1 MFDIGANLT
10 SSHFSD
16 DLDSVLDESFEA
28 GVKKICITSSNLQDV
43 RNAKKITERNK
54 NLYYS
59 VGFHPHNAKDFK
71 IEFLKDMSIYLDD
84 PKAICLGE
92 MGLDFNRNFS
102 SKDEQILCFESQL
115 SLANSINKPLFLHQ
129 RDAHDEFLSILDNY
143 KFDQKLIVH
152 CFTGNLSEL
161 EDYLKR
167 DFYIGITGWV
177 CDLKRGLDLR
187 ECINHIPQ
195 DKLLIETDSPYLSP
209 RKKIRRNEPKF
220 LIDVAEEVARLR
232 QQTKESIVKSSYE
245 NSLNFF
251 NLHR

>member
-43 RNAKKITERNK
+43 RSAKKITEINK

-71 IEFLKDMSIYLDD
+71 IEFLKEMSIYLDD
-84 PKAICLGE
+84 PRAICLGE

-102 SKDEQILCFESQL
+102 SREEQILCFESQL

-129 RDAHDEFLSILDNY
+129 RDAHEEFLSILDNY
-143 KFDQKLIVH
+143 KFNQKLIVH

>member
-10 SSHFSD
+10 SSHFSK
-16 DLDSVLDESFEA
+16 DLDVVLNDSLTA
-28 GVKKICITSSNLQDV
+28 GVEKICITSSNLDDV
-43 RNAKKITERNK
+43 ENAKKISEKYN

-71 IEFLKDMSIYLDD
+71 IEFLKDMSVYLND

-102 SKDEQILCFESQL
+102 SKEEQILCFESQL
-115 SLANSINKPLFLHQ
+115 SLANSISKPLFLHQ
-129 RDAHDEFLSILDNY
+129 RDAHEEFLSVLDNH
-143 KFDQKLIVH
+143 KFNQKLIVH

-177 CDLKRGLDLR
+177 CDLKRGKELR
-187 ECINHIPQ
+187 KCINQIPE

-220 LIDVAEEVARLR
+220 LIDVAEEVATLR
-232 QQTKESIVKSSYE
+232 NETKESIINSSYE

>member
-10 SSHFSD
+10 SSHFLD
-16 DLDSVLDESFEA
+16 DLDEVLSNSLEA
-28 GVKKICITSSNLQDV
+28 GVEKICITSSNLDDV
-43 RNAKKITERNK
+43 KNAKKITERYENI
-54 NLYYS
+54 YYS
-59 VGFHPHNAKDFK
+59 VGFHPHNAKDFN
-71 IEFLKDMSIYLDD
+71 IEYLNDMSTHLND

-102 SKDEQILCFESQL
+102 SKEEQILCFESQL
-115 SLANSINKPLFLHQ
+115 DLADSIIKPLFLHQ
-129 RDAHDEFLSILDNY
+129 RDAHEEFLGILDNY
-143 KFDQKLIVH
+143 KFSQNLIVH
-152 CFTGNLSEL
+152 CFTGNLFEL

-177 CDLKRGLDLR
+177 CDLKRGKELR
-187 ECINHIPQ
+187 ECIKHIPE

-220 LIDVAEEVARLR
+220 LIDVASEVALLR
-232 QQTKESIVKSSYE
+232 KETKESIINSSFE

>member
-16 DLDSVLDESFEA
+16 DLDSVLYESFEA

-71 IEFLKDMSIYLDD
+71 IEFLKEMSIYLDD
-84 PKAICLGE
+84 PRAICLGE

-102 SKDEQILCFESQL
+102 SREEQILCFESQL

-129 RDAHDEFLSILDNY
+129 RDAHEEFLSILDNY
-143 KFDQKLIVH
+143 KFNQKLIVH

-195 DKLLIETDSPYLSP
+195 EKLLIETDSPYLSP

>member
-102 SKDEQILCFESQL
+102 SKEEQILCFESQL

-129 RDAHDEFLSILDNY
+129 RDAHEEFLSILDNY
-143 KFDQKLIVH
+143 KFNQKLIVH

-251 NLHR
+251 NLHQ

>member
-84 PKAICLGE
+84 PKAIWLGE

-102 SKDEQILCFESQL
+102 SKEEQILCFESQL

-129 RDAHDEFLSILDNY
+129 RDAHEEFLSILDNY
-143 KFDQKLIVH
+143 KFNQKLIVH

-187 ECINHIPQ
+187 QCILSLIHI
-195 DKLLIETDSPYLSP
+195 
-209 RKKIRRNEPKF
+209 
-220 LIDVAEEVARLR
+220 
-232 QQTKESIVKSSYE
+232 
-245 NSLNFF
+245 
-251 NLHR
+251 

>member
-71 IEFLKDMSIYLDD
+71 IEFLKDMSVYLND

-129 RDAHDEFLSILDNY
+129 RDAHEEFLSILDNY
-143 KFDQKLIVH
+143 KFNQKLIVH

-177 CDLKRGLDLR
+177 CDLKRGKELR
-187 ECINHIPQ
+187 KCINQIPE

>member
-10 SSHFSD
+10 SSHFSK
-16 DLDSVLDESFEA
+16 DLDVVLNDSLTA
-28 GVKKICITSSNLQDV
+28 GVEKICITSSNLDDV
-43 RNAKKITERNK
+43 KNAKKISEKYK

-71 IEFLKDMSIYLDD
+71 IEFLKDMSVYLND

-102 SKDEQILCFESQL
+102 SKEEQILCFESQL
-115 SLANSINKPLFLHQ
+115 SLANSISKPLFLHQ
-129 RDAHDEFLSILDNY
+129 RDAHEEFLSVLDNH
-143 KFDQKLIVH
+143 KFNQKLIVH

-161 EDYLKR
+161 EEYLKR

-177 CDLKRGLDLR
+177 CDLKRGKELR
-187 ECINHIPQ
+187 KCINQIPE

-220 LIDVAEEVARLR
+220 LIDVAEEVATLR
-232 QQTKESIVKSSYE
+232 NETKESIINSSYE

>member
-59 VGFHPHNAKDFK
+59 VGFHPHNAKNFK
-71 IEFLKDMSIYLDD
+71 IEFLKDMTIYLDD

-102 SKDEQILCFESQL
+102 SKEEQILCFESQL

-129 RDAHDEFLSILDNY
+129 RDAHEEFLSILDNY
-143 KFDQKLIVH
+143 KFNQKLIVH

-220 LIDVAEEVARLR
+220 LIDVVEEVARLR

>member
-10 SSHFSD
+10 SSHFSK
-16 DLDSVLDESFEA
+16 DLDVVLNDSLTA
-28 GVKKICITSSNLQDV
+28 GVEKICITSSNLDDV
-43 RNAKKITERNK
+43 KNAKKISEKYK

-71 IEFLKDMSIYLDD
+71 IEFLKDMSVYLND

-102 SKDEQILCFESQL
+102 SKEEQILCFESQL
-115 SLANSINKPLFLHQ
+115 SLTNSISKPLFLHQ
-129 RDAHDEFLSILDNY
+129 RDAHEEFLSVLDNH
-143 KFDQKLIVH
+143 KFNQKLIVH

-161 EDYLKR
+161 EEYLKR

-177 CDLKRGLDLR
+177 CDLKRGKELR
-187 ECINHIPQ
+187 ECINQIPE

-220 LIDVAEEVARLR
+220 LIDVAEEVATLR
-232 QQTKESIVKSSYE
+232 NETKESIINSSYE

>member
-10 SSHFSD
+10 SSHFSK
-16 DLDSVLDESFEA
+16 DLDVVLNDSLTA
-28 GVKKICITSSNLQDV
+28 GVEKICITSSNLDDV
-43 RNAKKITERNK
+43 ENAKKISEKYN

-71 IEFLKDMSIYLDD
+71 IEFLKDMSVYLND

-102 SKDEQILCFESQL
+102 SKEEQILCFESQL
-115 SLANSINKPLFLHQ
+115 SLANSISKPLFLHQ
-129 RDAHDEFLSILDNY
+129 RDAHEEFLSVLDNH
-143 KFDQKLIVH
+143 KFNQKLIVH

-177 CDLKRGLDLR
+177 CDLKRGKELR
-187 ECINHIPQ
+187 KCINQIPE

-220 LIDVAEEVARLR
+220 LIDVAEEVATLR
-232 QQTKESIVKSSYE
+232 NETKESIINSSYE

-251 NLHR
+251 NLHQ

>member
-10 SSHFSD
+10 SSHFSK
-16 DLDSVLDESFEA
+16 DLDVVLNDSLTA
-28 GVKKICITSSNLQDV
+28 GVEKICITSSNLDDV
-43 RNAKKITERNK
+43 KNAKKITEKYK
-54 NLYYS
+54 NLFYS

-71 IEFLKDMSIYLDD
+71 VEFLKDMSFYLKD

-102 SKDEQILCFESQL
+102 SKEEQILCFESQL
-115 SLANSINKPLFLHQ
+115 SLANSISKPLFLHQ
-129 RDAHDEFLSILDNY
+129 RDAHEEFLSVLDNH
-143 KFDQKLIVH
+143 KFNQKLIVH

-161 EDYLKR
+161 EEYLKR

-177 CDLKRGLDLR
+177 CDLKRGKELR
-187 ECINHIPQ
+187 KCIDQIPE

-220 LIDVAEEVARLR
+220 LIDVAEEVATLR
-232 QQTKESIVKSSYE
+232 NETKESIINSSYE

>member
-16 DLDSVLDESFEA
+16 DLDSVLDESFDA
-28 GVKKICITSSNLQDV
+28 GVKKICITSSNLKDV

-102 SKDEQILCFESQL
+102 SREEQILCFESQL

-129 RDAHDEFLSILDNY
+129 RDAHEEFLSVLDNH
-143 KFDQKLIVH
+143 KFNQK
-152 CFTGNLSEL
+152 FEK
-161 EDYLKR
+161 YL
-167 DFYIGITGWV
+167 FGATIY
-177 CDLKRGLDLR
+177 
-187 ECINHIPQ
+187 
-195 DKLLIETDSPYLSP
+195 
-209 RKKIRRNEPKF
+209 
-220 LIDVAEEVARLR
+220 
-232 QQTKESIVKSSYE
+232 
-245 NSLNFF
+245 
-251 NLHR
+251 

>member
-54 NLYYS
+54 NLYFS

-71 IEFLKDMSIYLDD
+71 IEFLKEMSIYLDD
-84 PKAICLGE
+84 PRAICLGE

-102 SKDEQILCFESQL
+102 SREEQILCFESQL
-115 SLANSINKPLFLHQ
+115 SLANSISKPLFLHQ
-129 RDAHDEFLSILDNY
+129 RDAHGEFLSVLDNH
-143 KFDQKLIVH
+143 KFNQKLIVH

-232 QQTKESIVKSSYE
+232 KQTKESIVKSSYE

>member
-10 SSHFSD
+10 SSHFSK
-16 DLDSVLDESFEA
+16 DLDVVLNDSLTA
-28 GVKKICITSSNLQDV
+28 GVEKICITSSNLDDV
-43 RNAKKITERNK
+43 KNAKKISEKYK

-71 IEFLKDMSIYLDD
+71 IEFLKDMSVYLND

-102 SKDEQILCFESQL
+102 SKEEQILCFESQL
-115 SLANSINKPLFLHQ
+115 SLANSISKPLFLHQ
-129 RDAHDEFLSILDNY
+129 RDAHEEFLSVLDNH
-143 KFDQKLIVH
+143 KFNQKLIVH

-161 EDYLKR
+161 EEYLKR

-177 CDLKRGLDLR
+177 CDLKRGKELR
-187 ECINHIPQ
+187 ECIKQIPE

-220 LIDVAEEVARLR
+220 LIDVAEEVATLR
-232 QQTKESIVKSSYE
+232 NETKESIINSSYE

>member
-43 RNAKKITERNK
+43 RNAKEITERNK

-129 RDAHDEFLSILDNY
+129 RDAHEEFLSILDNY
-143 KFDQKLIVH
+143 KFNQNLIVH

-167 DFYIGITGWV
+167 DLYIGITGWV

-195 DKLLIETDSPYLSP
+195 EKLLIETDSPYLSP

>member
-84 PKAICLGE
+84 PRAICLGE

-102 SKDEQILCFESQL
+102 SREEQILCFESQL

-129 RDAHDEFLSILDNY
+129 RDAHEEFLSILDNY
-143 KFDQKLIVH
+143 KFNQKLIVH

-187 ECINHIPQ
+187 ECIKHIPQ

>member
-10 SSHFSD
+10 SSHFLD
-16 DLDSVLDESFEA
+16 DLDEVLSNSLEA
-28 GVKKICITSSNLQDV
+28 GVEKICITSSNLDDV
-43 RNAKKITERNK
+43 KNAKKITERYENIF
-54 NLYYS
+54 YS

-71 IEFLKDMSIYLDD
+71 IEYLNDMSTHLND

-102 SKDEQILCFESQL
+102 SKEEQILCFESQL
-115 SLANSINKPLFLHQ
+115 DLADSIIKPLFLHQ
-129 RDAHDEFLSILDNY
+129 RDAHEEFLDILDNY
-143 KFDQKLIVH
+143 KFNQNLIVH
-152 CFTGNLSEL
+152 CFTGNLFEL

-177 CDLKRGLDLR
+177 CDLKRGKELR
-187 ECINHIPQ
+187 ECIKHIPE

-220 LIDVAEEVARLR
+220 LIDVVAEIALLR
-232 QQTKESIVKSSYE
+232 KETKESIINSSFE

>member
-84 PKAICLGE
+84 PRAICLGE

-102 SKDEQILCFESQL
+102 SREEQILCFESQL

-129 RDAHDEFLSILDNY
+129 RDAHEEFLSILDNY
-143 KFDQKLIVH
+143 KFNQKLIVH

-220 LIDVAEEVARLR
+220 LIDVVEEVARLR

>member
-102 SKDEQILCFESQL
+102 SKEEQILCFESQL

-129 RDAHDEFLSILDNY
+129 RDAHEEFLSILDNY
-143 KFDQKLIVH
+143 KFNQNLIVH

-195 DKLLIETDSPYLSP
+195 EKLLIETDSPYLSP

-232 QQTKESIVKSSYE
+232 QQAKESIVKSSYE

>member
-71 IEFLKDMSIYLDD
+71 IEFLKEMSIYLDD
-84 PKAICLGE
+84 PRAICLGE

-129 RDAHDEFLSILDNY
+129 RDAHEEFLSILDNY
-143 KFDQKLIVH
+143 KFNQKLIVH

-195 DKLLIETDSPYLSP
+195 EKLLIETDSPYLSP

>member
-43 RNAKKITERNK
+43 RNAKKITEKNK

-71 IEFLKDMSIYLDD
+71 IEFLKDMSVYLND

-195 DKLLIETDSPYLSP
+195 EKLLIETDSPYLSP

>member
-16 DLDSVLDESFEA
+16 DLDSVLYESFEA

-71 IEFLKDMSIYLDD
+71 IEFLKDMSIYLED

-102 SKDEQILCFESQL
+102 SKEEQILCFESQL

-129 RDAHDEFLSILDNY
+129 RDAHEEFLSILDNY
-143 KFDQKLIVH
+143 KFNQKLIVH

-187 ECINHIPQ
+187 ECINYIPQ

>member
-43 RNAKKITERNK
+43 KNAKKITERNK

-102 SKDEQILCFESQL
+102 SKEEQILCFESQL

-129 RDAHDEFLSILDNY
+129 RDAHEEFLSILDNY
-143 KFDQKLIVH
+143 KFNQKLIVH

-232 QQTKESIVKSSYE
+232 NRQKKVL
-245 NSLNFF
+245 LN
-251 NLHR
+251 LLMRTL

>member
-84 PKAICLGE
+84 PRAICLGE

-102 SKDEQILCFESQL
+102 SKEEQILCFESQL

-129 RDAHDEFLSILDNY
+129 RDAHEEFLSILDNY
-143 KFDQKLIVH
+143 KFNQKLIVH

-232 QQTKESIVKSSYE
+232 KQTKESIIKSSYE

>member
-16 DLDSVLDESFEA
+16 DLDSVLYESFEA

-102 SKDEQILCFESQL
+102 SKEEQILCFESQL

-129 RDAHDEFLSILDNY
+129 RDAHEEFLSILDNY
-143 KFDQKLIVH
+143 KFNQKLIVH

-232 QQTKESIVKSSYE
+232 KQTKESIVKSSYE

>member
-10 SSHFSD
+10 SRHFSD

-102 SKDEQILCFESQL
+102 SKEEQILCFESQL

-129 RDAHDEFLSILDNY
+129 RDAHEEFLSILDNY
-143 KFDQKLIVH
+143 KFNQKLIVH

-232 QQTKESIVKSSYE
+232 KQTKESIIKSSYE

>member
-102 SKDEQILCFESQL
+102 SREEQILCFESQL

-129 RDAHDEFLSILDNY
+129 RDAHEEFLSILDNY
-143 KFDQKLIVH
+143 KFNQKLIVH

-220 LIDVAEEVARLR
+220 LIDVVEEVARLR

>member
-71 IEFLKDMSIYLDD
+71 IEFLKDISIYLDD
-84 PKAICLGE
+84 PRAICLGE

-102 SKDEQILCFESQL
+102 SREEQILCFESQL

-129 RDAHDEFLSILDNY
+129 RDAHEEFLSILDNY
-143 KFDQKLIVH
+143 KFNQKLIVH

>member
-16 DLDSVLDESFEA
+16 DLDSVLDESFDA

-84 PKAICLGE
+84 PRAICLGE

-102 SKDEQILCFESQL
+102 SREEQILCFESQL

-129 RDAHDEFLSILDNY
+129 RDAHKEFLSILDNY
-143 KFDQKLIVH
+143 KFNQKLIVH

-187 ECINHIPQ
+187 ECIKHIPQ

>member
-10 SSHFSD
+10 SSHFSK
-16 DLDSVLDESFEA
+16 DLDVVLNDSLTA
-28 GVKKICITSSNLQDV
+28 GVEKICITSSNLDDV
-43 RNAKKITERNK
+43 KNAKKISEKYK

-71 IEFLKDMSIYLDD
+71 IEFLKDMSVYLKD

-102 SKDEQILCFESQL
+102 SKEEQILCFESQL
-115 SLANSINKPLFLHQ
+115 SLTNSISKPLFLHQ
-129 RDAHDEFLSILDNY
+129 RDAHEEFLSVLDNH
-143 KFDQKLIVH
+143 KFNQKLIVH

-161 EDYLKR
+161 EEYLKR

-177 CDLKRGLDLR
+177 CDLKRGKELR
-187 ECINHIPQ
+187 ECINQIPE

-220 LIDVAEEVARLR
+220 LIDVAEEVATLR
-232 QQTKESIVKSSYE
+232 NETKESIINSSYE

>member
-10 SSHFSD
+10 SSHFSK
-16 DLDSVLDESFEA
+16 DLDVVLNDSLTA
-28 GVKKICITSSNLQDV
+28 GVEKICITSSNLDDV
-43 RNAKKITERNK
+43 ENAKKISEKYK

-71 IEFLKDMSIYLDD
+71 IEFLKDMSVYLND

-102 SKDEQILCFESQL
+102 SKEEQILCFESQL
-115 SLANSINKPLFLHQ
+115 SLANSISKPLFLHQ
-129 RDAHDEFLSILDNY
+129 RDAHEEFLSVLDNH
-143 KFDQKLIVH
+143 KFNQKLIVH

-161 EDYLKR
+161 EEYLKR

-177 CDLKRGLDLR
+177 CDLKRGKDLR
-187 ECINHIPQ
+187 ECINQIPE

-220 LIDVAEEVARLR
+220 LIDVAEEVATLR
-232 QQTKESIVKSSYE
+232 NETKESIINSSYE

>member
-71 IEFLKDMSIYLDD
+71 IEFLKEMSIYLDD

-102 SKDEQILCFESQL
+102 SKEEQILCFESQL

-129 RDAHDEFLSILDNY
+129 RDAHEEFLSILDNY
-143 KFDQKLIVH
+143 KFNQKLIVH

>member
-71 IEFLKDMSIYLDD
+71 IEFLKDMSIYLED

-102 SKDEQILCFESQL
+102 SKEEQILCFESQL

-129 RDAHDEFLSILDNY
+129 RDAHEEFLSILDNF
-143 KFDQKLIVH
+143 KFNQKLIVH

-232 QQTKESIVKSSYE
+232 KQTKESIVESSYE

>member
-10 SSHFSD
+10 SSHFSK
-16 DLDSVLDESFEA
+16 DLDVVLNDSLTA
-28 GVKKICITSSNLQDV
+28 GVEKICITSSNLDDV
-43 RNAKKITERNK
+43 KNAKKISEKYK

-71 IEFLKDMSIYLDD
+71 IEFLKDMSFYLND

-102 SKDEQILCFESQL
+102 SKEEQILCFESQL
-115 SLANSINKPLFLHQ
+115 SLASSISKPLFLHQ
-129 RDAHDEFLSILDNY
+129 RDAHEEFLSVLDNH
-143 KFDQKLIVH
+143 KFNQKLIVH

-177 CDLKRGLDLR
+177 CDLKRGKELR
-187 ECINHIPQ
+187 KCINQIPE

-220 LIDVAEEVARLR
+220 LIDVAEEVATLR
-232 QQTKESIVKSSYE
+232 NETTECIINSSYE

>member
-59 VGFHPHNAKDFK
+59 VGIHPHNAKDFK

-129 RDAHDEFLSILDNY
+129 RDAHEEFLSILDNY
-143 KFDQKLIVH
+143 KFNQKLIVH

-232 QQTKESIVKSSYE
+232 KQTKESIIKSSYE

>member
-10 SSHFSD
+10 SSHFSK
-16 DLDSVLDESFEA
+16 DLDVVLNDSLTA
-28 GVKKICITSSNLQDV
+28 GVEKICITSSNLDDV
-43 RNAKKITERNK
+43 KNAKKISEKYK

-71 IEFLKDMSIYLDD
+71 IEFLKDMSVYLND

-102 SKDEQILCFESQL
+102 SKEEQILCFESQL
-115 SLANSINKPLFLHQ
+115 SLANSISKPLFLHQ
-129 RDAHDEFLSILDNY
+129 RDAHEEFLSVLDNH
-143 KFDQKLIVH
+143 KLNQKLIVH

-161 EDYLKR
+161 EEYLKR

-177 CDLKRGLDLR
+177 CDLKRGKELR
-187 ECINHIPQ
+187 ECINQIPE

-220 LIDVAEEVARLR
+220 LIDVAEEVATLR
-232 QQTKESIVKSSYE
+232 NETKESIINSSYE